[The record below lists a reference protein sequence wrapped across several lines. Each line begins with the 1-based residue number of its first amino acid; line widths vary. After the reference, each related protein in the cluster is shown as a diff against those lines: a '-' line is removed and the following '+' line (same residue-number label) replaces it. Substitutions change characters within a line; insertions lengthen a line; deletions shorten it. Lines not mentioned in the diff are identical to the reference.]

1 MEDTEQEPIIEDN
14 LEDDEDII
22 PFKYSI
28 AVSRIDF
35 PVDGI
40 VKRLKD
46 EDIYIPKFQRAYVW
60 KPKQAS
66 RFVESLLLG
75 LPVPGVFM
83 ARERETNKLL
93 VIDGQQRLCSLLYFY
108 DGKFPN
114 GRRPFSFKGVQ
125 PQYEGA
131 TITSL
136 PKEARRQLDNSV
148 LYATIVEQNAT
159 ADDDS
164 SVYHIFERLNTGG
177 TLLKAQEIRA
187 CIYHGELNDLLHE
200 LKNNEYWRVIF
211 GTADKNMRDQELILR
226 FLALYFNCDNYK
238 IPLKE
243 FINNY
248 MGQNRHCNLQS
259 EDKISKAFE
268 DTIEVVY
275 KALGNK
281 AFKPKKALN
290 ATVFDAVM
298 VGISRRLEKGA
309 IQNLES
315 LKQRYHN
322 LLSDENFLTVPGQ
335 STSDEKNVRQ
345 RLTLATEAFAD
356 LE

>member
-1 MEDTEQEPIIEDN
+1 MEDPQQDTQIEDN
-14 LEDDEDII
+14 LEDDDDII
-22 PFKYSI
+22 PFRYSV

-40 VKRLKD
+40 VKRLRD
-46 EDIYIPKFQRAYVW
+46 DDIYIPKFQRAYVW

-83 ARERETNKLL
+83 ARERETNRLL

-114 GRRPFSFKGVQ
+114 RRTFSLKGVQ
-125 PQYEGA
+125 PQYEGV
-131 TITSL
+131 TIKSL
-136 PKEARRQLDNSV
+136 GKEARRQLDNSV
-148 LYATIVEQNAT
+148 LYATIVEQNST

-200 LKNNEYWRVIF
+200 LNENECWRSIF
-211 GTADKNMRDQELILR
+211 GSVEKNMRDQELILR
-226 FLALYFNCDNYK
+226 FLALYFNVDKYK
-238 IPLKE
+238 SPMKE

-248 MGQNRHCNLQS
+248 MGQNRHCKFQS
-259 EDKISKAFE
+259 EDQVSKAFE
-268 DTIEVVY
+268 GTIKVVY
-275 KALGNK
+275 ECFGNN

-298 VGISRRLEKGA
+298 VGIARRLEKGA

-315 LKQRYHN
+315 MKERYQN
-322 LLSDENFLTVPGQ
+322 LLSDENFLNTSQ
-335 STSDEKNVRQ
+335 KSSSDEKNVKQ
-345 RLTLATEAFAD
+345 RLILAIDAFAG